1 MSLDPS
7 PVTHSRPIAP
17 HRKRVSSSVATSSR
31 VFPRAGRENSP
42 SLPFNKDAVTTA
54 GTSVSVASRPRK
66 RNESEIDTAGRQ
78 ELEQVVQ
85 DEWEVDKM
93 ALAIESLENSKDF
106 LERENR
112 ELKST
117 VLALQTR
124 VDEAFNEQACQ
135 PKTTRRLRHMEDG
148 LQERDELLE
157 RLRKRSAEAERT
169 LKESQKRHTDQELSF
184 EAERRASQAQEE
196 HLQKKINTLLSAARK
211 QPSEIPIPN
220 QVSDTELASLK
231 DEVACLKLSY
241 STLLAKYNTLVQEV
255 QDLRTA
261 NRSLQEENEGWEFLV
276 RERTLS
282 GNFREKG
289 GLLNQEGKQEI
300 QKSEGVEDS
309 PDEYKV
315 GLASTKSQSRHGGNE
330 NLNTVPLDLAA
341 ELNRVSP
348 GQQNLAPDSIDE
360 KDETIGQIS
369 LLFPCLSEL
378 KQLKEANKALTL
390 YCSKIIDR
398 IIAQEG
404 FEHILSV
411 DYKTRR
417 TDSRHVSEAMPLQEI
432 SASLA
437 NATMPKSEEPLPPP
451 IVSIQSSTQDSSR
464 DKKARPLSMVV
475 NRAFGGAAEKTPTAS
490 TPFPNVEP
498 PSVVPIKLTPTQPEL
513 ASETKQE
520 RRTRRGFS
528 LDFRSFSFGLT
539 SPTPASGIKASLRPL
554 ALSSQVAPAASSPT
568 EKEPIITARKLEQ
581 QEEDEEDKRERH
593 QMEATLKSMGIQKL
607 SDREEELAKGP
618 QDVGRKSPWSRLYA
632 TFGSAEQSP
641 TPRDAETTLKDFHC
655 READRIKALSEGKAE
670 TNYTTP
676 SKIGSSIRQSSDA
689 VRDRAAS
696 GASSRT
702 FWSFGSS

>member
-42 SLPFNKDAVTTA
+42 SLPFSEDAMTA
-54 GTSVSVASRPRK
+54 TGTSVSVASRPRK

-124 VDEAFNEQACQ
+124 VDEAFNEQ
-135 PKTTRRLRHMEDG
+135 RHMEDG

-169 LKESQKRHTDQELSF
+169 LKESQKRHADQELSF

-289 GLLNQEGKQEI
+289 GLLNQEGKQET
-300 QKSEGVEDS
+300 QKSEEGVEDS
-309 PDEYKV
+309 PDECKV
-315 GLASTKSQSRHGGNE
+315 GLASAKSQSRHGGNE

-341 ELNRVSP
+341 ELDRVSP

-360 KDETIGQIS
+360 KDETIA
-369 LLFPCLSEL
+369 LRSEL

-437 NATMPKSEEPLPPP
+437 NATMPKSEEPSPPP

-490 TPFPNVEP
+490 IPFPNVES

-539 SPTPASGIKASLRPL
+539 SPIPASGIKASLRPL
-554 ALSSQVAPAASSPT
+554 ALSSQVAPAVSSPT

-689 VRDRAAS
+689 VRDRATS